1 MGTCEGS
8 CTGCCGGCG
17 KPGALELAGEEIAL
31 LRALGQLAFL
41 PLARRA
47 DREEPVCFALAELMP
62 DRAGLALLCL
72 QKRGL
77 VDLDYGT
84 PLSGCG
90 YEEYAGY
97 PVRGSA
103 GLTARGL
110 QALEV
115 LEILGAE

>member
-1 MGTCEGS
+1 MGTCKDG
-8 CTGCCGGCG
+8 CAGCCGGCG
-17 KPGALELAGEEIAL
+17 RPGVLELAQEEL
-31 LRALGQLAFL
+31 TVLRALGQVAFL
-41 PLARRA
+41 PLARRT
-47 DREEPVCFALAELMP
+47 DSEEPVCFELAELSSG
-62 DRAGLALLCL
+62 RAGLALLCL

-77 VDLDYGT
+77 VDIDYGA

-90 YEEYAGY
+90 YAAYADY